1 MEVGVCEEVK
11 SREGIVGIQIDR
23 RKDEIQTH
31 AGQLR
36 VIETATAKQKWLNPF
51 FVLFYVV
58 CLEIVLKIG
67 NQRISRG
74 LWAT

>member
-1 MEVGVCEEVK
+1 MKRLKAV
-11 SREGIVGIQIDR
+11 RELSEFKLTEG
-23 RKDEIQTH
+23 KDEIQTH